1 MLLKIK
7 FNAFGINLNA
17 QNVNGMTHV
26 RLLDAL
32 EKIFEKFRTFQL
44 KCKLLIDGSS
54 RFKIISKK
62 VFCFHLEKIWT
73 RH

>member
-1 MLLKIK
+1 MVLKTQ

-17 QNVNGMTHV
+17 QNVNGMTRV
-26 RLLDAL
+26 RLIDAL

-62 VFCFHLEKIWT
+62 VFHLEKIWT